1 MLNIE
6 ECRELI
12 PGHEEYTDE
21 QILSIRD
28 DLHIL
33 AELALEN
40 YLKDLKMVRTPEG
53 GHNKKIKR
61 VTGGPSP

>member
-1 MLNIE
+1 MLTTE

-12 PGHEEYTDE
+12 TGHEEYTDE

-40 YLKDLKMVRTPEG
+40 YLKDLKIAEISEG
-53 GHNKKIKR
+53 DTLKK
-61 VTGGPSP
+61 